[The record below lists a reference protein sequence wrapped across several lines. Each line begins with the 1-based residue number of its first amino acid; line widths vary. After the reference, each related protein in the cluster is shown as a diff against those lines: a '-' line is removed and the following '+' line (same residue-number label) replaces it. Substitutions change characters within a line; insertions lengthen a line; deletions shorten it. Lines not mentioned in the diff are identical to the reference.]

1 MWKHASRQAAVVL
14 CSLLL
19 LAGVQHGGSTCRG
32 HDCDEQHTRA
42 KGAGLL
48 GATRGGVQRPK
59 ECRGAKTYPVEG
71 KLKPQE
77 MATPAVNIRWAGKDA
92 DIDKVQLRNY
102 VRGLLSECMVHFLRW
117 LAIRNIFI
125 CRAVCVRFDAER
137 RWACGGPPL
146 SQRLLWQGRHL
157 G

>member
-1 MWKHASRQAAVVL
+1 MWRHASRQAAVLL

-42 KGAGLL
+42 KAAGLL

-102 VRGLLSECMVHFLRW
+102 VCERKLLSGCMVPLSPCW
-117 LAIRNIFI
+117 ISTRNISNELP
-125 CRAVCVRFDAER
+125 CSLCS
-137 RWACGGPPL
+137 L
-146 SQRLLWQGRHL
+146 
-157 G
+157 

>member
-1 MWKHASRQAAVVL
+1 MCKHGSRHAAVLL

-19 LAGVQHGGSTCRG
+19 LAGVQHGDATCRG
-32 HDCDEQHTRA
+32 HDCDEQHTKA
-42 KGAGLL
+42 KAAGLL

-92 DIDKVQLRNY
+92 DIDKVQLCNHVSEQTS
-102 VRGLLSECMVHFLRW
+102 VRMHGALFTLMT
-117 LAIRNIFI
+117 
-125 CRAVCVRFDAER
+125 
-137 RWACGGPPL
+137 
-146 SQRLLWQGRHL
+146 QRPQILQ
-157 G
+157 